1 MKIAAIAIAILAYV
15 PGPAIPVNVDLQKP
29 YLSASARNRRRLFA
43 TGKFKDFV

>member
-15 PGPAIPVNVDLQKP
+15 PCPAIPAVADTVKP